1 MALLLDANINI
12 RCKAAG
18 ALQSLAVHPAN
29 QQVPVACDTAAEVT
43 VFAEHQGQWCSA
55 VAGQYDVQVS

>member
-1 MALLLDANINI
+1 LLVDSNINI

-29 QQVPVACDTAAEVT
+29 QQVA
-43 VFAEHQGQWCSA
+43 
-55 VAGQYDVQVS
+55 